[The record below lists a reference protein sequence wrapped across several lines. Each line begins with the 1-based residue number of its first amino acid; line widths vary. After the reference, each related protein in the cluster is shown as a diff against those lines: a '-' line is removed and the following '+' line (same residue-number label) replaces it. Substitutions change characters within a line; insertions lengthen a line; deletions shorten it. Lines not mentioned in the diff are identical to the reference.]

1 MLEKATMQDDGPDN
15 LQNVD
20 MQDEIDGGMESF
32 DSILAKMQDFPDDEQ
47 MSAQLNDMEA
57 NKQTSDNAKEQRYRW
72 YRLYKRARSF
82 GMLQYKMLGAITRY
96 VKRYQATMNSY
107 YRLLRRYSG

>member
-20 MQDEIDGGMESF
+20 MQDEVDGGMESF

-47 MSAQLNDMEA
+47 MSAQLNNMGA
-57 NKQTSDNAKEQRYRW
+57 NEQTSDNAKAQVSL
-72 YRLYKRARSF
+72 YRLYKRARYF
-82 GMLQYKMLGAITRY
+82 GILEYNMLGAINRY
-96 VKRYQATMNSY
+96 VRKYQATMNSY